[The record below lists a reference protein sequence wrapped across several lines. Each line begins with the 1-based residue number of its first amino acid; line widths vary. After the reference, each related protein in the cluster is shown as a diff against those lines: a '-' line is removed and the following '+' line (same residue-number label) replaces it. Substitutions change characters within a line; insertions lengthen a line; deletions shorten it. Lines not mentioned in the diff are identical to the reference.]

1 METGLR
7 AGSDVHKVVQIVVIT
22 DTSSTEPRH
31 IGTHCIWAIGC
42 DKAAQVSKV
51 SFVKHKFS
59 GHTAPIRIGQT
70 GNLNTSPPPP
80 PPASVEK
87 VGGGN

>member
-31 IGTHCIWAIGC
+31 IGNTVFGLLGVI
-42 DKAAQVSKV
+42 KL
-51 SFVKHKFS
+51 HKCQRS
-59 GHTAPIRIGQT
+59 G
-70 GNLNTSPPPP
+70 L
-80 PPASVEK
+80 
-87 VGGGN
+87 